1 MLEILNENGC
11 HRYCP
16 EMGDKT
22 PTGCIFE
29 ASLSH
34 DGKHWF
40 LYPLNGCNIELKGRG
55 IKKMD
60 DDYMVTCNAFDK
72 LSQIYPMREKEYL
85 D

>member
-1 MLEILNENGC
+1 MLELLNENGC

-22 PTGCIFE
+22 PTGCLFE

-34 DGKHWF
+34 NGKHWF
-40 LYPLNGCNIELKGRG
+40 LHPLNGCNIELKGRG
-55 IKKMD
+55 ITRID
-60 DDYMVTCNAFDK
+60 DKYMVTCKAFEK
-72 LSQIYPMREKEYL
+72 LNQIYPMREKEYL